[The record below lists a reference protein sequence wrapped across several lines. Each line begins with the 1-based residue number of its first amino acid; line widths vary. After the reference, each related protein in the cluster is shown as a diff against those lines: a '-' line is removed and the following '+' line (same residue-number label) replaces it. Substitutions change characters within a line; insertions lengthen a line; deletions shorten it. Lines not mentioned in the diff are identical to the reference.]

1 MWMKSSPCGQL
12 QPLKT
17 QGGKQPRHVLEYTL
31 PVTMALHTS
40 SYHGPTCVEAWLLF
54 TMEQSV
60 SNDKEVLPHERR
72 HLPAGEITVTYT

>member
-1 MWMKSSPCGQL
+1 MLGFDVDEKFTLWAATTPEDTRRET
-12 QPLKT
+12 T
-17 QGGKQPRHVLEYTL
+17 QARLGV
-31 PVTMALHTS
+31 HTS